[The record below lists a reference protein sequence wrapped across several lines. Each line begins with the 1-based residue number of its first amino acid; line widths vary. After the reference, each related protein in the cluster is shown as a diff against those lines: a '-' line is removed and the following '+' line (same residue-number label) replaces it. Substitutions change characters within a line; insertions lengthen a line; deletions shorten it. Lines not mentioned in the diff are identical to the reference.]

1 MPTENAH
8 QRYLAELPN
17 SWSICDLRALGSIV
31 GGSTPSRAISRF
43 WNGNIPWVTPGE
55 MTALVGTKFLNDTR
69 ERITRAGYESCGT
82 RLLPPGSLLITTRAT
97 LGLVALAGCEVST
110 NQGFKS
116 VVFCRDNYPDFYFH
130 LFHRLKPEMER
141 LASGTTFLEISAGDF
156 GRITIPVPPPSEQRA
171 IAAVLDTIDDAIQKT
186 EQIIAK
192 LQQVKQG
199 LLHDLLTRGIDDNG
213 ELRDLERHLEQ
224 FQDSPLG
231 RIPKGWEVVRLRDEI
246 RIEHGFAF
254 PGTGFVDEPRGPV
267 LLTPGNFH
275 RDGGLYFERSNTKHF
290 IGSVPVG
297 YVLRAGDIVT
307 VMTDLSPRTLIL
319 GRTEVVGTERTLL
332 HNQRIG
338 KVVPLRVG
346 RWTNNLLAMA
356 MSQPPIR
363 GRVVREATGTT
374 VRHTSPDRILAC
386 CIARPGMAEQEVILQ
401 VMAAEMVREAIEL
414 ETHRRLVALR
424 AGLSEDLLTGRVRT
438 TSLPGFSA

>member
-213 ELRDLERHLEQ
+213 ELRDPERHPEQ

-231 RIPKGWEVVRLRDEI
+231 RIPRGWRVGSIGEFCEVYNYLREPISEELRAQKPGPFPYYGPTGILDHINEWRVEGEFVLIGEDGDHFLKFASWPMTQLVRGRFNVNNHAHILCGKPDCRTHWVDTFFRHRDI
-246 RIEHGFAF
+246 TLHTTRQGAGRFKLNKAA
-254 PGTGFVDEPRGPV
+254 
-267 LLTPGNFH
+267 LLTLPILVPSLLEQDHITTHFQTVES
-275 RDGGLYFERSNTKHF
+275 RIAADG
-290 IGSVPVG
+290 
-297 YVLRAGDIVT
+297 
-307 VMTDLSPRTLIL
+307 
-319 GRTEVVGTERTLL
+319 
-332 HNQRIG
+332 
-338 KVVPLRVG
+338 
-346 RWTNNLLAMA
+346 
-356 MSQPPIR
+356 
-363 GRVVREATGTT
+363 
-374 VRHTSPDRILAC
+374 
-386 CIARPGMAEQEVILQ
+386 
-401 VMAAEMVREAIEL
+401 
-414 ETHRRLVALR
+414 RRLTKLQNLK
-424 AGLSEDLLTGRVRT
+424 AGLSDDLLTGRVRT

>member
-1 MPTENAH
+1 MA
-8 QRYLAELPN
+8 
-17 SWSICDLRALGSIV
+17 SKWS
-31 GGSTPSRAISRF
+31 
-43 WNGNIPWVTPGE
+43 
-55 MTALVGTKFLNDTR
+55 
-69 ERITRAGYESCGT
+69 
-82 RLLPPGSLLITTRAT
+82 RAT
-97 LGLVALAGCEVST
+97 LSTLVSSLEAGVSVNSNDRPPNTGELGVLKTSAISGGTFNPNESKTVLPAERSRVCTCVTANCIIVSRMNTPELVGESALVDDDFPNLFLPDRLWLMMVQDERCQARWLSHFLRSSISRRFIAVSAT
-110 NQGFKS
+110 GTSGSMKNL
-116 VVFCRDNYPDFYFH
+116 P
-130 LFHRLKPEMER
+130 KPR
-141 LASGTTFLEISAGDF
+141 FLAMPVD
-156 GRITIPVPPPSEQRA
+156 VPPLPEQRA

-213 ELRDLERHLEQ
+213 ELRDPERHPEQ

>member
-82 RLLPPGSLLITTRAT
+82 RLLPPSSLLITTRAT

-213 ELRDLERHLEQ
+213 ELRDPERHPEQ

-231 RIPKGWEVVRLRDEI
+231 RIPKGWRLVRLRDVATKIADRDHTTPRYVDDGILMVSPTNLSGEEDIDFIACRRIPLVDHRENRKKTDIEVGDLIIHRIGAGLGAIREVNDSMPEFSILHSMAMI
-246 RIEHGFAF
+246 RISRSRTTAAF
-254 PGTGFVDEPRGPV
+254 VRWALRSSAVQGQMGLGTQSIGVPD
-267 LLTPGNFH
+267 L
-275 RDGGLYFERSNTKHF
+275 GLDK
-290 IGSVPVG
+290 IGSLEFYLPENSEQLAIAS
-297 YVLRAGDIVT
+297 VLD
-307 VMTDLSPRTLIL
+307 TLV
-319 GRTEVVGTERTLL
+319 R
-332 HNQRIG
+332 RIEEEAVARE
-338 KVVPLRVG
+338 KLQQMR
-346 RWTNNLLAMA
+346 
-356 MSQPPIR
+356 R
-363 GRVVREATGTT
+363 GI
-374 VRHTSPDRILAC
+374 SD
-386 CIARPGMAEQEVILQ
+386 
-401 VMAAEMVREAIEL
+401 
-414 ETHRRLVALR
+414 
-424 AGLSEDLLTGRVRT
+424 DLLTGRVRT

>member
-171 IAAVLDTIDDAIQKT
+171 IAAVLDSLDDAIQKT

-213 ELRDLERHLEQ
+213 ELRDPERHPEQ

-231 RIPKGWEVVRLRDEI
+231 RIPRGWEVLPIGSVGEVRLGKQKTPDARPSPWTRPYLRVVNIFDDRLDLRDVNEMNFSPSEFNRYALRYGDVLLTEGDLASAHNVGRTAVFRDEI
-246 RIEHGFAF
+246 PHCCFQNSLLRFRVGEDDLPDFFHYAFSHLRVCGRFARATMSTTVF
-254 PGTGFVDEPRGPV
+254 HLSAGRLSPLPIMRPPLEEQRLIAERLLLVDKHLHV
-267 LLTPGNFH
+267 
-275 RDGGLYFERSNTKHF
+275 ERSSQDKQLAL
-290 IGSVPVG
+290 V
-297 YVLRAGDIVT
+297 RA
-307 VMTDLSPRTLIL
+307 LS
-319 GRTEVVGTERTLL
+319 
-332 HNQRIG
+332 
-338 KVVPLRVG
+338 
-346 RWTNNLLAMA
+346 
-356 MSQPPIR
+356 
-363 GRVVREATGTT
+363 
-374 VRHTSPDRILAC
+374 D
-386 CIARPGMAEQEVILQ
+386 
-401 VMAAEMVREAIEL
+401 
-414 ETHRRLVALR
+414 
-424 AGLSEDLLTGRVRT
+424 DLLTGRVRT
-438 TSLPGFSA
+438 TSLPEFSA